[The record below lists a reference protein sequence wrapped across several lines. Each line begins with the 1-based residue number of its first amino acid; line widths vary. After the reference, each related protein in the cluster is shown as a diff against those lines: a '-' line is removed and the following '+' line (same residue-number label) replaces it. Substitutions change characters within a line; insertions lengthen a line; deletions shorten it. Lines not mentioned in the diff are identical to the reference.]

1 MMNFT
6 IQYPQNVITVLGRVT
21 TNKEEWD
28 SLGYPDKVILL
39 GNFVNALVPEYEYH
53 AVDFI
58 PSIDKPWEHDV
69 QNQHIVMTTV
79 CDGSTLV
86 FSLERR
92 KFIPCNLVE
101 V

>member
-1 MMNFT
+1 MTTFT
-6 IQYPQNVITVLGRVT
+6 IQYPQNVITVLGRIT

-28 SLGYPDKVILL
+28 NLEYPTKVILL
-39 GNFVNALVPEYEYH
+39 GSFVNALVPEYEYC

-58 PSIDKPWEHDV
+58 PSADKPWEHDIN
-69 QNQHIVMTTV
+69 NQHIVMTTV

-92 KFIPCNLVE
+92 TFIPCNLVE
-101 V
+101 I

>member
-1 MMNFT
+1 MTTFA
-6 IQYPQNVITVLGRVT
+6 IQYPQNVVTVLGRIT

-28 SLGYPDKVILL
+28 NLEYPTKVILL
-39 GNFVNALVPEYEYH
+39 GSFVNALVPEYEYP
-53 AVDFI
+53 AIDFI
-58 PSIDKPWEHDV
+58 PSADKPWEHDIH
-69 QNQHIVMTTV
+69 NQHIVMTTV

-92 KFIPCNLVE
+92 LFIKCNLVE

>member
-1 MMNFT
+1 MTTFT
-6 IQYPQNVITVLGRVT
+6 IQYPKNVVTVLGRIT

-28 SLGYPDKVILL
+28 KLVYPDKVILL
-39 GNFVNALVPEYEYH
+39 GSFVKALVPEYEYC

-58 PSIDKPWEHDV
+58 PSADKPWEHDV
-69 QNQHIVMTTV
+69 HNQHIVMTTV
-79 CDGSTLV
+79 CDDTTLV

-92 KFIPCNLVE
+92 SFIKCDLVE